1 MGWGGG
7 GGEQLLDQWVSGVGA
22 WVGGGGGVGGN
33 CWING
38 WVGGGGGNCLDQWG
52 GGGIVGSMGGGGG
65 GGGEVGLTK
74 KHPLLILKGGRG
86 SVSYDIWISL

>member
-1 MGWGGG
+1 M
-7 GGEQLLDQWVSGVGA
+7 
-22 WVGGGGGVGGN
+22 GGGGVGAIVGSMG
-33 CWING
+33 G
-38 WVGGGGGNCLDQWG
+38 WVGGGNCLDQWG
-52 GGGIVGSMGGGGG
+52 GGAIVGSMGGWVGG